1 MTQVARTSVD
11 PTVIAGIAA
20 IAATQVPG
28 VRLHVRD
35 DGLPPTAPAAPARR
49 PGLAGSLSLAADPE
63 PPVRSWC
70 EEPGSVSVAVV
81 VEVALSGAGSRPIP
95 IVADD
100 VRREVAAAMTAMTRL
115 RVARCDVHVA
125 DVYEPATPA
134 PPAAPAPRTETHPTV
149 ELHSSVELV
158 ETPGR
163 LAAARPPY
171 LRELTALATATATEA
186 LPDAPALVPPVLQA
200 VPEAPEAPLV
210 PRPRVGD
217 APAPSHHG

>member
-28 VRLHVRD
+28 VRLHVAT
-35 DGLPPTAPAAPARR
+35 DGLRPPTARH
-49 PGLAGSLSLAADPE
+49 PGLAGSLSPTADPE

-81 VEVALSGAGSRPIP
+81 VEVALTPAGSRPIP
-95 IVADD
+95 TVVED
-100 VRREVAAAMTAMTRL
+100 VRREIAAAMTVMTRL

-125 DVYEPATPA
+125 DVFEPATP
-134 PPAAPAPRTETHPTV
+134 PP
-149 ELHSSVELV
+149 SVEPHPSVKSV
-158 ETPGR
+158 ETPTPERAAPGR
-163 LAAARPPY
+163 LGAARPPA
-171 LRELTALATATATEA
+171 LRELTRVAE
-186 LPDAPALVPPVLQA
+186 
-200 VPEAPEAPLV
+200 LV